1 MLNID
6 LLDERNDEIKVEVIT
21 IQGAQNKQV
30 RKGTTVRQL
39 KSMFNLDGL
48 RLIDENNEVLNDN
61 YVINSEKQIYCSA
74 PKRNGK

>member
-1 MLNID
+1 MLNTD
-6 LLDERNDEIKVEVIT
+6 LLNEPQEVKVEIIS
-21 IQGAQNKQV
+21 IQGATPHTIA
-30 RKGTTVRQL
+30 KGTTVGEL
-39 KSMFNLDGL
+39 KRKCGLAGL

>member
-1 MLNID
+1 MLNTD
-6 LLDERNDEIKVEVIT
+6 LLNEPQEVKVEIIS
-21 IQGAQNKQV
+21 IQGAIPHTIA
-30 RKGTTVRQL
+30 KGTTVGEL
-39 KSMFNLDGL
+39 KRRYSLTGL